1 MRKDFLKRW
10 GTIAY
15 VAIAALM
22 SRMVLII
29 SATVVPGTGWYL
41 GFGDLF
47 VVLSFLGCF
56 MGAVFTLLLGN
67 ASASRKDRSE

>member
-1 MRKDFLKRW
+1 
-10 GTIAY
+10 
-15 VAIAALM
+15 
-22 SRMVLII
+22 MVLII